1 MKRTPSRRPSLR
13 VERALQRQGHRVLAG
28 MDEVGRGALA
38 GPVTVGVVI
47 IDETCGTAP
56 QGVKDSKLLVPHAR
70 TAMVPRIERWAVA
83 HGVGHASAAEIDD
96 IGIIAALRV
105 AGVRALAEAGI
116 RPDLVILDGNHD
128 WLSAPQDVGLF
139 AFADDGPAATPPV
152 STMIKADL
160 LCSSVAAA
168 SVLAKVRRDA
178 VMAGLGEEHPAYGW
192 GENKG
197 YAAPEHLDALRR
209 LGPCELHRRSWR
221 LPGVMD
227 DDGGVAADAA
237 VQADVPDLPDA
248 PDVNDLNAMNAVD
261 DLTRVGE
268 R

>member
-1 MKRTPSRRPSLR
+1 M
-13 VERALQRQGHRVLAG
+13 LAG

-70 TAMVPRIERWAVA
+70 TAMVPRIQRWAVA
-83 HGVGHASAAEIDD
+83 HGVGHASAAEIDEV
-96 IGIIAALRV
+96 GIIAALRL

-128 WLSAPQDVGLF
+128 WLTAPEDVGLL
-139 AFADDGPAATPPV
+139 AFAGDVPAVTPPV

-168 SVLAKVRRDA
+168 SVLAKVTRDA
-178 VMAGLGEEHPAYGW
+178 IMVGLGEENPAYGW
-192 GENKG
+192 VENKG

-221 LPGVMD
+221 LPGTMD
-227 DDGGVAADAA
+227 DDGAVAPRTEPADAPSLA
-237 VQADVPDLPDA
+237 GETTMADVAD
-248 PDVNDLNAMNAVD
+248 DLNDRD